1 VTTPAPTAPNAQQ
14 AVERLLT
21 ADGVQPSWFTDG
33 MLEAVPLSKLDPIIR
48 QLTSSLGAL
57 QRIESTDKPHRFV
70 AVFDGGT
77 LRVAASVDS
86 QGRFEGLLFKPGSSS
101 ASFDELKAELAK
113 LPGRVGAIII
123 TDGADK
129 LALAADEPL
138 AVGSAFKLAVLA
150 AVREH
155 SAAKNKWSK
164 VVELPEQAKSLPS
177 GMLHNWPTTSPLT
190 VQTLASLMI
199 SISDNTATDA
209 LIQLVGREAVEKHA
223 PRNKPLL
230 TTADMFRLK
239 APGGEAFLERYRK
252 GDRAARRALLGE
264 LAAVPLPSI
273 STYPKEPTALDVE
286 WFFSARELCT
296 LMQQVKDLDLMTI
309 NAGIASKT
317 DWQRVAFKGG
327 SEPGV
332 LNFTTWVEKD
342 GHESCVSVSW
352 NADEKLDENK
362 LAILYS
368 RLLAAAGR

>member
-1 VTTPAPTAPNAQQ
+1 MTTPAPTAPNAQQ

-209 LIQLVGREAVEKHA
+209 LIQMMFVEYMGVSFYREASFALFQIGPAV
-223 PRNKPLL
+223 
-230 TTADMFRLK
+230 AD
-239 APGGEAFLERYRK
+239 
-252 GDRAARRALLGE
+252 ALLNTLDGKNE
-264 LAAVPLPSI
+264 AVNS
-273 STYPKEPTALDVE
+273 YFK
-286 WFFSARELCT
+286 
-296 LMQQVKDLDLMTI
+296 K
-309 NAGIASKT
+309 
-317 DWQRVAFKGG
+317 KGG
-327 SEPGV
+327 VQQTAIKAKCGFV
-332 LNFTTWVEKD
+332 L
-342 GHESCVSVSW
+342 GQSRGIHE
-352 NADEKLDENK
+352 ALQ
-362 LAILYS
+362 
-368 RLLAAAGR
+368 R